1 MYKKQILW
9 LGLLVQLTPVYL
21 CGMNLGTHKD
31 CSAHES
37 SDDDI
42 KKLKESDARLME
54 ALWEKFISEGEITGH
69 KDETIYCL
77 GGEQYTFIERLGSG
91 SEAEVYKIRDLHGK
105 EFALKVYYNPAA
117 PGLQA
122 ERLVMSKAKKSREF
136 INVPIEVN
144 ITNKKYR
151 YSISPFLES
160 SVSKNDMNK
169 LIEFDKKVNDALMQD
184 ELQLGDNLN
193 VGNYR
198 YDKNGRLWRID
209 LGGLRE
215 LND

>member
-1 MYKKQILW
+1 
-9 LGLLVQLTPVYL
+9 
-21 CGMNLGTHKD
+21 
-31 CSAHES
+31 
-37 SDDDI
+37 
-42 KKLKESDARLME
+42 
-54 ALWEKFISEGEITGH
+54 
-69 KDETIYCL
+69 
-77 GGEQYTFIERLGSG
+77 
-91 SEAEVYKIRDLHGK
+91 
-105 EFALKVYYNPAA
+105 
-117 PGLQA
+117 
-122 ERLVMSKAKKSREF
+122 MSKAKKSREF